1 MTILSF
7 WLDELLSVYPFWLPS
22 ILGCLD
28 VVLVNGSLSTA
39 TLRLHCVFVAEFR
52 VLKLLGQLNRH
63 NLVYFELK
71 LRRVQ
76 ADKSIEL
83 KRIKLN
89 PPAIWSSRFQLV
101 CFDFGFNEFNDLCK
115 LIAADRFR
123 LEHGPSLQSG
133 NFLLAFQ
140 KRRCSSRLC
149 NHQSRLADSKLLNPN
164 YSTENLSNWIL
175 KLSSLRGAAVFV

>member
-89 PPAIWSSRFQLV
+89 PPAI
-101 CFDFGFNEFNDLCK
+101 
-115 LIAADRFR
+115 
-123 LEHGPSLQSG
+123 
-133 NFLLAFQ
+133 
-140 KRRCSSRLC
+140 
-149 NHQSRLADSKLLNPN
+149 
-164 YSTENLSNWIL
+164 
-175 KLSSLRGAAVFV
+175 